1 MVSESTA
8 TVIGDTLAEEQWQS
22 FCAVVNGGTVAEL
35 LWLLAEEQW
44 RSFCVVVNGGTVV
57 ELLCLLAEEQ

>member
-8 TVIGDTLAEEQWQS
+8 TVIGDTLAEEQWRS
-22 FCAVVNGGTVAEL
+22 FCMVVNGGTVAEL

-44 RSFCVVVNGGTVV
+44 RSFCVVVNRGTV
-57 ELLCLLAEEQ
+57 A